1 MRLLSLDTTLL
12 ALALAN
18 TLVDP
23 VDAMPVHAAKRHLRR
38 ATDGFHNTA
47 LRHSAGL
54 ARDLRIAFRGLG
66 TGSASL
72 VAVSNST
79 GGGPA
84 YCVPVP
90 DGTNQSNTNKTHTH
104 APPGATSSTN
114 NGPSATGT
122 SAPTSTAQSNF
133 QLAQSYVRLNFFS
146 ACHPAPQIFFPRLLT
161 MVSVI
166 CFRSPGT
173 RFSRDGT
180 SLRVPTPRMEM
191 CNM

>member
-1 MRLLSLDTTLL
+1 MRLLSLDTALL
-12 ALALAN
+12 TLALAN

-66 TGSASL
+66 KGSPSL
-72 VAVSNST
+72 VAVTNST
-79 GGGPA
+79 GGPT

-104 APPGATSSTN
+104 APPGATTSKTH
-114 NGPSATGT
+114 GPSATGT
-122 SAPTSTAQSNF
+122 SVPTSTAQSNF
-133 QLAQSYVRLNFFS
+133 QLAQSYVRLNFS
-146 ACHPAPQIFFPRLLT
+146 SLCHRLHNFFFTFTDNGL
-161 MVSVI
+161 
-166 CFRSPGT
+166 
-173 RFSRDGT
+173 
-180 SLRVPTPRMEM
+180 
-191 CNM
+191 

>member
-1 MRLLSLDTTLL
+1 MRLFLDTALL
-12 ALALAN
+12 ALVLAN

-38 ATDGFHNTA
+38 ATDGLHSTA
-47 LRHSAGL
+47 LRHTASL

-66 TGSASL
+66 TSSPSL
-72 VAVSNST
+72 VAVTNST
-79 GGGPA
+79 GGPA

-90 DGTNQSNTNKTHTH
+90 DGSSSQSNTNKTHTH
-104 APPGATSSTN
+104 ASPGATTSTSKRPSSTN
-114 NGPSATGT
+114 TNT
-122 SAPTSTAQSNF
+122 PTSTAQSNF
-133 QLAQSYVRLNFFS
+133 QLAQSYVRLNFS
-146 ACHPAPQIFFPRLLT
+146 SVCHRPAIFFPLLT
-161 MVSVI
+161 MVYI

-180 SLRVPTPRMEM
+180 SSRVPTPLMEM